1 MKWDEETEVLII
13 GFGGAGAVA
22 AMTAHD
28 SGAKVLVVEKM
39 EKGGGNTNLSMS
51 GFLSLKDFE
60 RGMRYLVNLC
70 HRVSRGVEWEMLRT
84 YATECLQNRE
94 WLESQGA
101 RTHVYGGAAFP
112 QLSGEDSIEK
122 RMITGPNSE
131 DENAFWNFLR
141 TRVESRNIAVW
152 NRSPAKAFLTDS
164 QGAVIGAIIQK
175 EGKEKAVQAKKG
187 IILTCGG
194 FEFDEWM
201 KMNYLKGYP
210 YYSLGTP
217 GNTGDG
223 VRMAQQVGADL
234 WHMSGVSTLLGFKVP
249 EFEAAFMIRPA
260 STRYIF
266 VDQQGKRF
274 ASEFA
279 DIHAYNFLVDFFDP
293 HSLRYPR
300 IPCFLIGDEA
310 TRQAGPLGVTAIGY
324 NRGRYAWSKDNEKE
338 IRRGWI
344 VADDT
349 LAGLAQKTGLD
360 RTMLEKTVDQYNQNC
375 QRGEDVEF
383 HRPQDKLASLGPG
396 PYYAVKLWPC
406 LLNTQGGPRRNA
418 KAQVLYPD
426 GRPIPRLYSAGE
438 LGSLY
443 GLLYQGAGNLGE
455 CLAFGRIA
463 GREAAKESL
472 RD

>member
-152 NRSPAKAFLTDS
+152 NRVPRGRD
-164 QGAVIGAIIQK
+164 
-175 EGKEKAVQAKKG
+175 
-187 IILTCGG
+187 
-194 FEFDEWM
+194 WR
-201 KMNYLKGYP
+201 
-210 YYSLGTP
+210 YYSKGRKRKGRASQEGHNPHL
-217 GNTGDG
+217 
-223 VRMAQQVGADL
+223 R
-234 WHMSGVSTLLGFKVP
+234 GF
-249 EFEAAFMIRPA
+249 
-260 STRYIF
+260 
-266 VDQQGKRF
+266 
-274 ASEFA
+274 
-279 DIHAYNFLVDFFDP
+279 
-293 HSLRYPR
+293 
-300 IPCFLIGDEA
+300 
-310 TRQAGPLGVTAIGY
+310 
-324 NRGRYAWSKDNEKE
+324 
-338 IRRGWI
+338 
-344 VADDT
+344 
-349 LAGLAQKTGLD
+349 
-360 RTMLEKTVDQYNQNC
+360 
-375 QRGEDVEF
+375 
-383 HRPQDKLASLGPG
+383 
-396 PYYAVKLWPC
+396 
-406 LLNTQGGPRRNA
+406 
-418 KAQVLYPD
+418 
-426 GRPIPRLYSAGE
+426 
-438 LGSLY
+438 
-443 GLLYQGAGNLGE
+443 
-455 CLAFGRIA
+455 
-463 GREAAKESL
+463 
-472 RD
+472 